1 MPFRSSSCNTPEA
14 RQWQVVHQV
23 EVKAIVAI
31 VDIGYG
37 VYIYADSIGMKL
49 LGFLCFLLLLLPPQ
63 KRSKSSLRHGTHD
76 PIRRMALLILVS
88 S

>member
-49 LGFLCFLLLLLPPQ
+49 LCLAILLFLRIEVCTF
-63 KRSKSSLRHGTHD
+63 
-76 PIRRMALLILVS
+76 
-88 S
+88 